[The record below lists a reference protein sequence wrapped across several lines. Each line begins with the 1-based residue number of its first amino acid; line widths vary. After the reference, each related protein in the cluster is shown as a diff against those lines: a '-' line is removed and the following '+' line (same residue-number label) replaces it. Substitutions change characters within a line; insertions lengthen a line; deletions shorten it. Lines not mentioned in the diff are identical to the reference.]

1 MPVKHPYLDLPT
13 PIVIGHRGCA
23 GSVPE
28 NTLASF
34 EAGLAAGAAILESDV
49 HLTRDAVPVLIHD
62 DAVDR
67 VSSGSGRIA
76 SLTLEEL
83 QRLDAG
89 HRFSPDG
96 GTSHPFRGRGLCI
109 PTLREALEAFPGA
122 RFNLE
127 LKEDLPDIV
136 ERTIDEV
143 TAAKRDALTLLTAAE
158 DELMLRLR
166 RALERRAPAIATG
179 ACTADVLDFVRSA
192 QDGSAPR
199 AGPAALQIPAEFG
212 GNPLVTK
219 ELIEHAHAHGV
230 QVHVWTIND
239 PAEMT
244 RLLDLGVDGIVTD
257 HPERLARLIEAR
269 QDRS

>member
-1 MPVKHPYLDLPT
+1 MKHPYLALPT

-23 GSVPE
+23 GEMPE

-34 EAGLAAGAAILESDV
+34 DAGLAAGAAILESDV

-67 VSSGSGRIA
+67 ISDGSGQVA
-76 SLTLEEL
+76 SLTLAEL

-96 GTSHPFRGRGLCI
+96 GASHPFRGRGLRI
-109 PTLREALEAFPGA
+109 PTLCEALEAFPGA

-136 ERTIDEV
+136 ERTIDVV
-143 TAAKRDALTLLTAAE
+143 TEAKREALTLLTAAE

-166 RALERRAPAIATG
+166 GALERRAPVIAQG
-179 ACTADVLDFVRSA
+179 ACAADVLDFVRSA

-212 GNPLVTK
+212 GSPLVTRK
-219 ELIEHAHAHGV
+219 LIEHAHAHGV
-230 QVHVWTIND
+230 QVHVWTINE

-257 HPERLARLIEAR
+257 HPARLVRLIEAR
-269 QDRS
+269 QGRS

>member
-1 MPVKHPYLDLPT
+1 MKHPYLDLPT

-23 GSVPE
+23 GEAPE
-28 NTLASF
+28 NTLAAF

-49 HLTRDAVPVLIHD
+49 HLTRDGEPVLIHD

-67 VSSGSGRIA
+67 VSGASGRIA

-127 LKEDLPDIV
+127 LKEDLPEIV
-136 ERTIDEV
+136 ERTVDVV
-143 TAAKRDALTLLTAAE
+143 TESKRDALTLLTAAE
-158 DELMLRLR
+158 DELMRRLR
-166 RALERRAPAIATG
+166 NVLERRAPAIAQG
-179 ACTADVLDFVRSA
+179 ACAADVLDFVSSA
-192 QDGSAPR
+192 RDGSAPR
-199 AGPAALQIPAEFG
+199 PGPVALQIPAEFG
-212 GNPLVTK
+212 GSPLATH
-219 ELIEHAHAHGV
+219 ELIEHAHIHGV
-230 QVHVWTIND
+230 QVHVWTINE

-257 HPERLARLIEAR
+257 HPGRLARLIEAR
-269 QDRS
+269 RVRS

>member
-1 MPVKHPYLDLPT
+1 MKHPYLALPT

-23 GSVPE
+23 GEMPE

-34 EAGLAAGAAILESDV
+34 DAGLAAGAAILESDV
-49 HLTRDAVPVLIHD
+49 HLTRDTVPVLIHD

-67 VSSGSGRIA
+67 ISDGSGRVA
-76 SLTLEEL
+76 SLTLAEL

-96 GTSHPFRGRGLCI
+96 GASHPFRGRGLRI
-109 PTLREALEAFPGA
+109 PTLCEALEAFPGA

-136 ERTIDEV
+136 ERTIDVV
-143 TAAKRDALTLLTAAE
+143 TEAKREALTLLTAAE
-158 DELMLRLR
+158 NELMLRLR
-166 RALERRAPAIATG
+166 GALERRAPVIAQG
-179 ACTADVLDFVRSA
+179 ACAADVLDFVRSA

-212 GNPLVTK
+212 GSPLVTRK
-219 ELIEHAHAHGV
+219 LIERAHAHGV
-230 QVHVWTIND
+230 QVHVWTINE

-257 HPERLARLIEAR
+257 HPARLVRLIEAR
-269 QDRS
+269 QGRS